1 MINNRKSVQVSVKK
15 IVTLKKKVRKPSI
28 AKNKD
33 TVCKFIN
40 LDVPPT
46 TCNLIKQPRKFYRW
60 IAEIDPDSVEKFRI
74 SKVHEINAVS
84 KEETI
89 AEL

>member
-1 MINNRKSVQVSVKK
+1 MESAIVKK
-15 IVTLKKKVRKPSI
+15 IVALKKKVRKPSI

-46 TCNLIKQPRKFYRW
+46 TCSLIEQPRKFYRW
-60 IAEIDPDSVEKFRI
+60 IAEIDPDSAEKFRI
-74 SKVHEINAVS
+74 SKVHKIKVVS
-84 KEETI
+84 VEETI
-89 AEL
+89 AER